1 MRGKE
6 KTMGPVK
13 VCCVREDFWRFLVFK
28 QELSRNTRTVLLQF
42 LVNIQPDGSSG
53 VCSTEIA
60 RASNMKI
67 QAVSRSASYLVS
79 KGYMKKLGKEGK
91 VVRFGFDP
99 QQVSP
104 ALPEEVERVTL
115 SLECMKAQKK
125 IPYGFSV
132 FIFADTRDDGSGLFA
147 INFGE
152 FPSKFMGFGV
162 FFKDRV
168 V

>member
-1 MRGKE
+1 MK
-6 KTMGPVK
+6 MGPVK

-28 QELSRNTRTVLLQF
+28 QELSRNTRIVLLQF
-42 LVNIQPDGSSG
+42 LVNIQSDGSSG

-67 QAVSRSASYLVS
+67 QAVSRSASHLVS

-91 VVRFGFDP
+91 VMRFGFDP
-99 QQVSP
+99 QQVFP
-104 ALPEEVERVTL
+104 ALPEEVEKVTSAL
-115 SLECMKAQKK
+115 DGMKNQKK

-132 FIFADTRDDGSGLFA
+132 FIFADARDDGSGLFS

-162 FFKDRV
+162 FS
-168 V
+168 

>member
-6 KTMGPVK
+6 KIMGPVK
-13 VCCVREDFWRFLVFK
+13 VCCVRDDFWRVLVFK
-28 QELSRNTRTVLLQF
+28 QELSHNTRRVLLQF
-42 LVNIQPDGSSG
+42 LVNIQSDGSSG
-53 VCSTEIA
+53 VCLTEIA

-67 QAVSRSASYLVS
+67 QAASRSASYLVS

-99 QQVSP
+99 QQVFP
-104 ALPEEVERVTL
+104 AFPEEVERVTV
-115 SLECMKAQKK
+115 SLDRMNTQKK

-132 FIFADTRDDGSGLFA
+132 FIFADERDDGSGLFA

-162 FFKDRV
+162 FFRDRV